1 MASKL
6 ACMPS
11 PPSFAAPF
19 EEQIIVQNEIYF
31 KRIANEIFEKIQ
43 SAGGSF
49 EKNGNFFLLKYK
61 KR

>member
-49 EKNGNFFLLKYK
+49 EKTEIFSY
-61 KR
+61 

>member
-1 MASKL
+1 MASRL

-31 KRIANEIFEKIQ
+31 KQIANEIFEKNTER
-43 SAGGSF
+43 GWEF
-49 EKNGNFFLLKYK
+49 
-61 KR
+61 

>member
-19 EEQIIVQNEIYF
+19 EEKIIVQNEIYF
-31 KRIANEIFEKIQ
+31 KRIANEIFEKKIQ

-49 EKNGNFFLLKYK
+49 EKTEIFSY
-61 KR
+61 

>member
-31 KRIANEIFEKIQ
+31 KRIANEIFEKNTER
-43 SAGGSF
+43 GWEF
-49 EKNGNFFLLKYK
+49 
-61 KR
+61 